1 MLLLPVVVLHV
12 RTTARMFTTDI
23 RKMEIAIKSETFV
36 ITAPMFLTV
45 IKRTWTGTGLVMPV
59 TLTRME
65 MVG

>member
-1 MLLLPVVVLHV
+1 MLLPVVVLHV
-12 RTTARMFTTDI
+12 RTTARILTTGI
-23 RKMEIAIKSETFV
+23 RKMEIAIKSETLV

-45 IKRTWTGTGLVMPV
+45 IKRTWTGMGLETPV